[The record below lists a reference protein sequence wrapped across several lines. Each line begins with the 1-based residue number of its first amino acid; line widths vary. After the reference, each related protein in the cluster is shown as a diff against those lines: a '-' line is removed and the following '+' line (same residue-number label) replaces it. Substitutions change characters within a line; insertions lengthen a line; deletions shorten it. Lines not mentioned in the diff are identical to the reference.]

1 MNSSGAVSPAARAT
15 ASMMPVRMP
24 GNPVRM
30 TTDRTVRQVGIPSA
44 SEASRSEPGTSFR
57 ISSVVRMMTGTMMTA
72 SATLPANA
80 LYCLNGRT
88 RNVKTKIADQDRRHA
103 DQDVGG
109 EPDAARRSRCELNS
123 LT

>member
-1 MNSSGAVSPAARAT
+1 M
-15 ASMMPVRMP
+15 
-24 GNPVRM
+24 
-30 TTDRTVRQVGIPSA
+30 PSA
-44 SEASRSEPGTSFR
+44 SDASRSDPGTSFR
-57 ISSVVRMMTGTMMTA
+57 ISSVVRMMTGTMITA

-88 RNVKTKIADQDRRHA
+88 RNVKTKIADQDRRDA

-109 EPDAARRSRCELNS
+109 EPDRRGPHRRVLNS